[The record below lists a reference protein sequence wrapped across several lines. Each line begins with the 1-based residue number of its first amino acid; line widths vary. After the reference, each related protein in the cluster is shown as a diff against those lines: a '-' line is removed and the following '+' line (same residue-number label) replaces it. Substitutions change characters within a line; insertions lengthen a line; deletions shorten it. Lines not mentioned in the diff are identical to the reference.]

1 MLSLY
6 IELQGI
12 SSSLF
17 TELIETTADLIYVPF
32 DVLRDLARCRL
43 SYLSTGCIDK
53 AVKSFSTD
61 TQSG

>member
-17 TELIETTADLIYVPF
+17 TELIETTADLIYIPF

-43 SYLSTGCIDK
+43 SYSDHWMHG
-53 AVKSFSTD
+53 
-61 TQSG
+61 